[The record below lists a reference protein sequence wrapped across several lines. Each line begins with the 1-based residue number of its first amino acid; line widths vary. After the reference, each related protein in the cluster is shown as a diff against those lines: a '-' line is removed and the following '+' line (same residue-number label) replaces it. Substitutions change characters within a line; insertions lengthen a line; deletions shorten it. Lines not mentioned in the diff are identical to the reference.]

1 MAEAPVYF
9 IWMTVCHQSEMAG
22 GFLCPCAIYMNKNG
36 LCAYVQYTYDLSV
49 EILTDRDFVRII
61 YV

>member
-36 LCAYVQYTYDLSV
+36 LCIYVQYTYDLSV
-49 EILTDRDFVRII
+49 EILTD
-61 YV
+61 